1 MALVPCPECGWNVSM
16 TAAACPQCVCPLQP
30 AAANPPESAVNTG
43 SSAMAAEPPGDSE
56 NLLHRLWRSFEPELQ
71 DALSV
76 AYNQAK
82 REGKTRISTRT
93 FFAAVARLKPG
104 QLAQFLDR
112 LPETALPEPI
122 SEDVSRESRIL
133 QEEPQLST
141 CVENA
146 LSHLRKKADHYHKLS
161 TAEVFVDVAKHG
173 TGASV
178 AHLREQGIT
187 PEKIDQLVEE
197 LGWEVR
203 ER

>member
-1 MALVPCPECGWNVSM
+1 
-16 TAAACPQCVCPLQP
+16 
-30 AAANPPESAVNTG
+30 
-43 SSAMAAEPPGDSE
+43 MAAETPMSSE
-56 NLLHRLWRSFEPELQ
+56 NLLHRLWSSFDPELQ
-71 DALSV
+71 EALSH

-93 FFAAVARLKPG
+93 FFAAVARLRPG
-104 QLAQFLDR
+104 RLQEFLDR
-112 LPETALPEPI
+112 LPDGSLPAPI
-122 SEDVSRESRIL
+122 SEDVPRQARIQ

-146 LSHLRKKADHYHKLS
+146 LSHLGKKADPQHKLS

-173 TGASV
+173 MGAST
-178 AHLREQGIT
+178 AHLRAQGVT
-187 PEKIDQLVEE
+187 PEKIDQLVNE